1 MPNPQPHPTHP
12 QLISVSHLSLD
23 CRSISGWVILTGI
36 FKALRSV
43 NIHNNIQTVTST
55 NNS

>member
-23 CRSISGWVILTGI
+23 CRSISGRVILTEI

-43 NIHNNIQTVTST
+43 NIHNNIQTVTFT